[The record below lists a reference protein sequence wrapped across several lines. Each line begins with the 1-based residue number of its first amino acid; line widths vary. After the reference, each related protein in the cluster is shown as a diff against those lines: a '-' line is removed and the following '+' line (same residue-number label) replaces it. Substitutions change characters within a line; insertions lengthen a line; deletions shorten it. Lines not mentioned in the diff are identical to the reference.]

1 MHGAMCHRALA
12 QPLPLLRCHGRARQ
26 TRGSSACAWGGRA
39 GHGQRFPLLAV
50 AHLSW
55 LPAPPPRLWAP
66 HRGLR
71 AARAGVSA
79 SPQPPPRSLL
89 QAGAASAAPWEAVCT
104 RELCVFILFLFCLIS
119 ALLGA
124 PRSAGT
130 SLRRLLLLEPL
141 SPARWAA
148 RGAAAPSPQSAGGEI
163 RLCSGARGHH
173 SLGEKHTEVL
183 PASSSTSLGRGGG
196 TRGAWGAQG
205 RMGSVQWWCFNL
217 GKPPRSSSSRWPR
230 GFTCG
235 PGVHQAAEDGRGGS
249 PTEKTTTGNTT
260 SGNTTTISR
269 AGLSAWLLL
278 LPWGATGIR
287 QAQIS
292 LRAPDAG
299 HRRQPRDGQER
310 NSSRTSAAGARG
322 CPRRAGADHPAG
334 AHQWFPTPRGG
345 HAP

>member
-1 MHGAMCHRALA
+1 MHGATCRRALA

-66 HRGLR
+66 HQGLR

-119 ALLGA
+119 APLGA

-183 PASSSTSLGRGGG
+183 SASSSTSLGWGGD
-196 TRGAWGAQG
+196 T
-205 RMGSVQWWCFNL
+205 GSV
-217 GKPPRSSSSRWPR
+217 GSSGAHGERAV
-230 GFTCG
+230 GELC
-235 PGVHQAAEDGRGGS
+235 PGETS
-249 PTEKTTTGNTT
+249 P
-260 SGNTTTISR
+260 
-269 AGLSAWLLL
+269 LLL
-278 LPWGATGIR
+278 LALAQGFHLWPWCAPGCRGWTGR
-287 QAQIS
+287 KPHRENHHRKNH
-292 LRAPDAG
+292 LRENHLREYHHHFQGWPQLLAP
-299 HRRQPRDGQER
+299 P
-310 NSSRTSAAGARG
+310 AALGGNR
-322 CPRRAGADHPAG
+322 HPAG
-334 AHQWFPTPRGG
+334 TDQPAS
-345 HAP
+345 A